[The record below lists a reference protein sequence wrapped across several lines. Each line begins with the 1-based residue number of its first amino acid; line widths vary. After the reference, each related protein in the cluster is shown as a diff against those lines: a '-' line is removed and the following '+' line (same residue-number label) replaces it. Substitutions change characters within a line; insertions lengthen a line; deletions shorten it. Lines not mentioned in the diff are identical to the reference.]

1 MVYRLSLAL
10 LCLYALLLII
20 MFFRNKVAQVVNE
33 GLFFIKYIAVIAIF
47 IALLFAQNDVFT

>member
-1 MVYRLSLAL
+1 
-10 LCLYALLLII
+10 